1 MDFQQLQQNSVKA
14 EILLKS
20 MANRNRLMILCA
32 LLRQERDVNSLV
44 EEVCLSQSAVSQ
56 HLKVLKDANVLSA
69 RKVGVNMIYAIHDPL
84 VNAILSNLYLAYC
97 GPKDSY

>member
-20 MANRNRLMILCA
+20 MANKNRLMILCA

-44 EEVCLSQSAVSQ
+44 DEVCLSQSAVSQ

-69 RKVGVNMIYAIHDPL
+69 RKVVSM
-84 VNAILSNLYLAYC
+84 
-97 GPKDSY
+97 